1 MPKLFAIKIM
11 KEKIRKNLFQFIK
24 EIIPIIV
31 GILIALFID
40 NWNVERKD
48 RVYINQVFTMVDSE
62 LKESKEEILA
72 TIPRQETLIDSL
84 NFYATN
90 KEVSVLTIV
99 MKSKGI
105 YLPPIKLNAWKAVS
119 TNKIDLV
126 DYKKVTTLSNI
137 EELKGILSGKGE
149 LLMNFIYANIN
160 ETDER
165 IKMTIKL
172 ILLDIIQ
179 TEKTLQ
185 LHIEAFEKEK

>member
-1 MPKLFAIKIM
+1 M

-62 LKESKEEILA
+62 LKESKEEILI
-72 TIPRQETLIDSL
+72 TIPKQETLIDSL
-84 NFYATN
+84 NFYAKN
-90 KEVSVLTIV
+90 KEVTVLTTV
-99 MKSKGI
+99 MKSGGI

-165 IKMTIKL
+165 IKQTIKL
-172 ILLDIIQ
+172 MLLDIIQ